1 MRIDEKRP
9 SLTDRAL
16 AEDLP
21 TWGVLVLES
30 HHSPEF
36 SMEYRSHAFLKL
48 VYVIRGAG
56 VMELFDRVVHFQEGD
71 LIVVQPETTNRIVD
85 APDAASSLYV
95 CCIAT
100 DLFAFEPTLVSR
112 VEDGLVAS
120 DAHFSNRVGNQLRR
134 MRHSQSNGGQDAPLT
149 MVASALRLVQWI
161 LHQAPK
167 SDDSVLPAGNEQQ
180 RVRDYVRTLDT
191 EFFEATTID
200 EAAHRLEMSRR
211 SFTKWFHEITGKT
224 WLTYV
229 RRLMIRHAR
238 HQLVQT
244 KLSIATIA
252 FESGFNDLSTFYR
265 QFKSQVGMSPKAYRR
280 SGGETQEETPPNQR
294 SPQAQTDR
302 E

>member
-1 MRIDEKRP
+1 MPSDEKQP
-9 SLTDRAL
+9 LLTDRAL

-21 TWGVLVLES
+21 QWGVLVLES

-71 LIVVQPETTNRIVD
+71 LIVVQPQTINRIVD

-95 CCIAT
+95 CCIAPE
-100 DLFAFEPTLVSR
+100 LFAFEPTLVSR
-112 VEDGLVAS
+112 VQDGLVAS

-134 MRHSQSNGGQDAPLT
+134 MRHAQSNGGQDAPLA

-161 LHQAPK
+161 LHQAPRA
-167 SDDSVLPAGNEQQ
+167 SDRAVPSGNEQQ
-180 RVRDYVRTLDT
+180 RVREYVHTLDT

-200 EAAHRLEMSRR
+200 EAAHRLGMSRR

-224 WLTYV
+224 WLTYI

-238 HQLVQT
+238 HQLLQT
-244 KLSIATIA
+244 NLSIATIA

-280 SGGETQEETPPNQR
+280 SNGENDEVPPTHPNT
-294 SPQAQTDR
+294 SD
-302 E
+302 